1 MQGSLNKLARVKLD
15 QLWLCGAVRQILS
28 GKGFDCGPVVTNKS
42 GRLGLAGRTNPEA
55 ASMSRPQVGDLET
68 EVEVVC
74 FLRKGKRSAFVSHS
88 VSPWKRSI

>member
-1 MQGSLNKLARVKLD
+1 MITIGDPFATGSAKRAGSLNKLARVKLD

-55 ASMSRPQVGDLET
+55 ASMSRPQVGDLEA

-74 FLRKGKRSAFVSHS
+74 F
-88 VSPWKRSI
+88 